1 MCFCNRK
8 NNNQNLVVEP
18 KKVTLEQSPELT
30 SDEIISIQ
38 TNLDSIIV
46 LSKEIN
52 SSQLSIIN
60 EIQSNL
66 NNKNISDVNKNV
78 YLEYYIKALLTI
90 GIIIE
95 ESNVEI
101 ASVILGGIHMYITNN
116 SSVKTTII
124 LESTFESLERRIRN
138 TYEVS
143 QTLLSR
149 IHDDPNEYRDL
160 SLSITGKNSRTVR
173 DLIDCVL
180 PLCDSEIFKDC
191 VKIASRQFRRNV
203 TISEMVKMQSWDI
216 YYVEDNINTNEFGF
230 AYTPIFG
237 TIGDYQKSKEYSSI
251 SIGNEKEVITN
262 DEIIKYHTD
271 YTRCIGTG
279 NNNNDLTESYFHA
292 MNSFISTFSSSII
305 YPWTITDASVYSC
318 KWHIVNSESKIDNGS
333 SKFNLAN
340 NNFMKWLF
348 IDDGFGNVLN
358 PDGVIYRVDLLT
370 SGIVSY
376 GKNIPAQNI
385 YPISETVISNSSMYH
400 YKYPGKHMNNKVNI
414 CFEREK
420 IE

>member
-8 NNNQNLVVEP
+8 NINQNLVVEP
-18 KKVTLEQSPELT
+18 KKVTHEQSPELT
-30 SDEIISIQ
+30 PDEIIVIQ

-52 SSQLSIIN
+52 SCQLSIIN
-60 EIQSNL
+60 EVQNNL
-66 NNKNISDVNKNV
+66 NSKNILDISKNV
-78 YLEYYIKALLTI
+78 YLEYYIKALQTI

-95 ESNVEI
+95 DSDVEI
-101 ASVILGGIHMYITNN
+101 ASVILGGIYVYVTND
-116 SSVKTTII
+116 SSVKTTIP
-124 LESTFESLERRIRN
+124 LETTFDSLERRIKN

-143 QTLLSR
+143 QTLLTQ
-149 IHDDPNEYRDL
+149 IYDDPNEYRDL
-160 SLSITGKNSRTVR
+160 SLSIPGKNSRTVR
-173 DLIDCVL
+173 DLIDCIL
-180 PLCDSEIFKDC
+180 PLCESEIFKDC
-191 VKIASRQFRRNV
+191 IKIASRQFRRNV
-203 TISEMVKMQSWDI
+203 TISEMIKMQSWDI
-216 YYVEDNINTNEFGF
+216 YYVEDNMNTNEFGF

-251 SIGNEKEVITN
+251 TIGNEKEIMTN

-271 YTRCIGTG
+271 YTKCTGMG
-279 NNNNDLTESYFHA
+279 NNNNDLSESYLYA
-292 MNSFISTFSSSII
+292 MNSFISKFPVSII

-318 KWHIVNSESKIDNGS
+318 KWHIINSENKIDNGS

-340 NNFMKWLF
+340 NNLMKWLF

-385 YPISETVISNSSMYH
+385 YPISENVISNSSMYH
-400 YKYPGKHMNNKVNI
+400 YRYPGKHRDNKVNI
-414 CFEREK
+414 CFEVEK